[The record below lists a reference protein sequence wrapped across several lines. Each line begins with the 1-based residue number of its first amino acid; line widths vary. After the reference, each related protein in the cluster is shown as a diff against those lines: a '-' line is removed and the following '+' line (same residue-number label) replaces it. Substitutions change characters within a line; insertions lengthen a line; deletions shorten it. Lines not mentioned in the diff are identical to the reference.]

1 MVTANNADLIFYSKA
16 FPLESNLNSS
26 STTELDIIFESNR
39 SKQIP
44 ICSEYKL
51 RIPGD
56 WWIENR
62 SLVFSNQEKNHFKL
76 LNIKPTS
83 KKTA

>member
-1 MVTANNADLIFYSKA
+1 M
-16 FPLESNLNSS
+16 ELN
-26 STTELDIIFESNR
+26 IIFESNR

-51 RIPGD
+51 HIPGD

-62 SLVFSNQEKNHFKL
+62 SLEFSNQEKNQFKL
-76 LNIKPTS
+76 LNIKPTP
-83 KKTA
+83 KKFLEVILLRFIISFISDK